1 MLSAIRQVLSLFI
14 LLLSQAVA
22 ASPGPGPSILVL
34 GDSLSAAYGITEEE
48 SWVALMRDRLVAE
61 GYGYHVLNASIS
73 GDTTSGGL
81 RRLVRAL
88 EQHSPALVII
98 ELGGND
104 GLRGTPV
111 RTIRQNLAGMIEHSL
126 EAGARV
132 VLAGMMLPP
141 NLGPYADAFA
151 RIYPELAAEYGVA
164 LIGFF
169 LEGIALDRSLMQP
182 DGIHPTAEAQPLVLE
197 NVWPVL
203 EPELRELARAP
214 ARQAQGGQRDGIG
227 AEATPAS
234 P

>member
-1 MLSAIRQVLSLFI
+1 MRSAIRHVLSLFM
-14 LLLSQAVA
+14 LLLSQALA
-22 ASPGPGPSILVL
+22 ASPGPGQSILVL

-48 SWVALMRDRLVAE
+48 SWVALMRDRLTAE

-88 EQHSPALVII
+88 EQHAPALVII

-104 GLRGTPV
+104 GLRGTPL
-111 RTIRQNLAGMIEHSL
+111 RTIRQNLAEMIERSL
-126 EAGARV
+126 NAGARV
-132 VLAGMMLPP
+132 VLAGMMIPP

-151 RIYPELAAEYGVA
+151 RIYPELAAEYDVA

-169 LEGIALDRSLMQP
+169 LDGIALDRSLMQP
-182 DGIHPTAEAQPLVLE
+182 DGIHPTAEAQPLVLK

-203 EPELRELARAP
+203 EPELRRLAKSP
-214 ARQAQGGQRDGIG
+214 ARQAQGGAGGEIG
-227 AEATPAS
+227 AEAVPAS

>member
-1 MLSAIRQVLSLFI
+1 MRSAIRSILSWFL
-14 LLLSQAVA
+14 LLLSQALALA
-22 ASPGPGPSILVL
+22 AMAGPLAGHGQSILVL

-48 SWVALMRDRLVAE
+48 SWVSLMRDRLTAE

-88 EQHSPALVII
+88 EQHAPALVII

-104 GLRGTPV
+104 GLRGTPL
-111 RTIRQNLAGMIEHSL
+111 RTIRENLAEMIERSL
-126 EAGARV
+126 DAGARV
-132 VLAGMMLPP
+132 VLAGMMIPP

-151 RIYPELAAEYGVA
+151 RIYPALAAEYDVA
-164 LIGFF
+164 LIEFF
-169 LEGIALDRSLMQP
+169 LEGIALDRSLMQR
-182 DGIHPTAEAQPLVLE
+182 DGIHPTAEAQPLVLA

-203 EPELRELARAP
+203 EPELRQLAREP
-214 ARQAQGGQRDGIG
+214 ARQAQG
-227 AEATPAS
+227 EALPAS

>member
-1 MLSAIRQVLSLFI
+1 M
-14 LLLSQAVA
+14 LLLSQALA
-22 ASPGPGPSILVL
+22 ASPGPGQSILVL

-48 SWVALMRDRLVAE
+48 SWVSLMRDRLTAE

-104 GLRGTPV
+104 GLRGTPLQ
-111 RTIRQNLAGMIEHSL
+111 TIGANLAQMIERSL

-132 VLAGMMLPP
+132 VLAGMMIPP

-151 RIYPELAAEYGVA
+151 RIYPQLAAEYDVA

-169 LEGIALDRSLMQP
+169 LDGIALDRTLMQP
-182 DGIHPTAEAQPLVLE
+182 DGIHPTAEAQPLVLD
-197 NVWPVL
+197 NVWRVL
-203 EPELRELARAP
+203 EPELRRLAGAP
-214 ARQAQGGQRDGIG
+214 ARQAQGQG
-227 AEATPAS
+227 EALPAS

>member
-1 MLSAIRQVLSLFI
+1 M
-14 LLLSQAVA
+14 LLLSQALA
-22 ASPGPGPSILVL
+22 ASPGPGQSILVL

-48 SWVALMRDRLVAE
+48 SWVALMRDRLTAE

-81 RRLVRAL
+81 RRLIRAL
-88 EQHSPALVII
+88 EQHAPALVII

-104 GLRGTPV
+104 GLRGTPL
-111 RTIRQNLAGMIEHSL
+111 RTIRQNLAEMIERSL
-126 EAGARV
+126 DAGARV
-132 VLAGMMLPP
+132 VLAGMMIPP

-151 RIYPELAAEYGVA
+151 RMYPELAAEYEVA

-169 LEGIALDRSLMQP
+169 LDGIALDRSLMQP
-182 DGIHPTAEAQPLVLE
+182 DGIHPTAAAQPLVLD

-203 EPELRELARAP
+203 EPELRRLAVSP
-214 ARQAQGGQRDGIG
+214 ARQAHG
-227 AEATPAS
+227 EAKGDIRSETLPAS